1 MFKLKQEDEKFLLA
15 NIPDMKQVIE
25 ARNKRDIQ
33 DAFYEWMDVNCFDE
47 ESEGFFNL
55 MGKKA
60 QIVWDSIRDTE

>member
-25 ARNKRDIQ
+25 AGNKLDIQ